1 MTVEQWGISET
12 PRFRDDVLH
21 YQPSEAML
29 RQWRENIRR
38 DPMIGEPAGD
48 GTGIGE
54 FDYPVGDLVIRYI
67 VVPQQRHIVLMTLRQ
82 RAGAARLSASRA
94 GTVWRIVLDLVRL
107 WSGLKWW

>member
-12 PRFRDDVLH
+12 PRFRDDALH
-21 YQPSEAML
+21 YAPPEGML
-29 RQWRENIRR
+29 RQWRENIQR
-38 DPMIGEPAGD
+38 DPMIGEPAED

-54 FDYPVGDLVIRYI
+54 YDYPVGDLVIRYI

-82 RAGAARLSASRA
+82 RAAAGRISVPRAS
-94 GTVWRIVLDLVRL
+94 TVWRVVLDLFRL